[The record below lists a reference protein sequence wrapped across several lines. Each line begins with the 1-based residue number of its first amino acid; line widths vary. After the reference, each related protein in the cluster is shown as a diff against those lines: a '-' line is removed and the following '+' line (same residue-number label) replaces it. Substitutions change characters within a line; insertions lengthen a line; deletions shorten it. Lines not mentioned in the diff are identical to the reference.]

1 MNEILA
7 KNIKFYR
14 TKLNMSQN
22 KLGQLLSV
30 TQQAVGKWEKAIAE
44 PDSIALIKLSNLFNI
59 SIDTLIGQSENK
71 LPISRPDYELS
82 EKFLED
88 YVELLKDNSF
98 METTKLFNAITPEL
112 RALAL
117 GYIVGIL
124 QKYNVD
130 TKKILGY

>member
-1 MNEILA
+1 MLKLRELRGKKTQSEIA
-7 KNIKFYR
+7 KNLGITQR
-14 TKLNMSQN
+14 TYSNYESGNRQ
-22 KLGQLLSV
+22 
-30 TQQAVGKWEKAIAE
+30 
-44 PDSIALIKLSNLFNI
+44 PDQITLIKIADYFDVTIDYLLGRTD
-59 SIDTLIGQSENK
+59 SIDTTIIK
-71 LPISRPDYELS
+71 RPDYELS

>member
-1 MNEILA
+1 
-7 KNIKFYR
+7 
-14 TKLNMSQN
+14 MSQN
-22 KLGQLLSV
+22 KLDQLLSV
-30 TQQAVGKWEKAIAE
+30 TQQAVGKCEKAIAE
-44 PDSIALIKLSNLFNI
+44 PDSIELIKLSNLFNI